1 MESLLSI
8 IAIALF
14 VYSMVNFFKLIKK
27 RDKSYFKKALALF
40 ISSFIVVMLIPT
52 APVKSEEHQIPLNAT
67 EENKNSNEIV
77 AEQTSNQETYKTEEA
92 GAKLYTVTRTIDG
105 DTIEV
110 LIDGNT
116 EKIRLIGIDTP
127 ESVHPDQSK
136 NVPEGKIASEFTKS
150 KLEGKQVALELDVE
164 ERDRY
169 GRLLAYV
176 WIDNVMF
183 NKMLLSEGLAQVSTY
198 PPNVKY
204 TNDFLALE
212 KQARE
217 NSVGLWSQ
225 QVATTAPAVSEP
237 KPQASTVNNELTY
250 IGNRNTKK
258 FHYPAC
264 SSVNQMNESNKVS
277 LSSRNEAV
285 DNGYVPCKRCNP

>member
-14 VYSMVNFFKLIKK
+14 VYSMVNFFKLIKN

-77 AEQTSNQETYKTEEA
+77 AEQTSNQETSKTEEA

-183 NKMLLSEGLAQVSTY
+183 NKTLLSEGLAQVSTY

-212 KQARE
+212 KT
-217 NSVGLWSQ
+217 S
-225 QVATTAPAVSEP
+225 
-237 KPQASTVNNELTY
+237 
-250 IGNRNTKK
+250 
-258 FHYPAC
+258 
-264 SSVNQMNESNKVS
+264 
-277 LSSRNEAV
+277 
-285 DNGYVPCKRCNP
+285 

>member
-14 VYSMVNFFKLIKK
+14 VYSMVNFFKLIKN

-40 ISSFIVVMLIPT
+40 ISSFIVVMLIPI

-77 AEQTSNQETYKTEEA
+77 AEQTSNQEASKTEKT

-136 NVPEGKIASEFTKS
+136 NVPEGKMASEFTKS
-150 KLEGKQVALELDVE
+150 KLEGKQIALELDVE

-183 NKMLLSEGLAQVSTY
+183 NKTLLSEGLAQVSTY

-225 QVATTAPAVSEP
+225 QVATTAPVFSEP
-237 KPQASTVNNELTY
+237 KPQASTVNNEMTF

-258 FHYPAC
+258 FHYPTC

-277 LSSRNEAV
+277 LSSREEAI
-285 DNGYVPCKRCNP
+285 NGGFIPCKRCNP

>member
-14 VYSMVNFFKLIKK
+14 VYSIVNFFKLIKN

-77 AEQTSNQETYKTEEA
+77 AEQTSNQETSKTEEA

-183 NKMLLSEGLAQVSTY
+183 NKTLLSEGLAQVSTY

-225 QVATTAPAVSEP
+225 QVSTTAPVVSEP
-237 KPQASTVNNELTY
+237 KSQASAVNNEMTY

-258 FHYPAC
+258 FHYPTC
-264 SSVNQMNESNKVS
+264 SSVDQMNESNKIS
-277 LSSRNEAV
+277 LSSREVAI
-285 DNGYVPCKRCNP
+285 NGGFVPCKRCNP

>member
-52 APVKSEEHQIPLNAT
+52 APVKSEEHQIPLNET

-77 AEQTSNQETYKTEEA
+77 AEQTSNQETYKTEKA

-225 QVATTAPAVSEP
+225 QVATTAPVVSEP
-237 KPQASTVNNELTY
+237 KPQASTVNNEMTF

-258 FHYPAC
+258 FHYPTC

-277 LSSRNEAV
+277 LSSREEAI
-285 DNGYVPCKRCNP
+285 NGGFIPCKRCNP